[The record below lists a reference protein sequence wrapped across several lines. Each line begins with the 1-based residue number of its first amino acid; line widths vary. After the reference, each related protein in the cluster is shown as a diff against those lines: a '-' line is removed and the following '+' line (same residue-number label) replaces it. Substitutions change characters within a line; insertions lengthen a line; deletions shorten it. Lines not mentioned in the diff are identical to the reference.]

1 MNIIMIST
9 NGFYIDPR
17 VYNESITLID
27 AGHQIEVIS
36 WDREN
41 NCNGT
46 EYAEIDGI
54 KIRRIFINSKYGTGF
69 RQLFAFI
76 RFIYEVRKYLKG
88 KNYDV
93 IHGQDLDG
101 AFIGTFLKKN
111 KILVWDMREL
121 FDGFNHGRVKA
132 LFYKIFA
139 WWCFLNIDGL
149 ITAIDYQLERYEEKI
164 KESTICETILN
175 TTEKSIFQGFK
186 RNDSK
191 CLRISYIGSVRQFK
205 ELKLLMDS
213 GINIDDLKIQIH
225 GSGTAL
231 KDVLNINN
239 NYDNVIITG
248 QFYYKNI
255 KYLYEETDLLYVIY
269 DKNIENQ
276 KYGIPIKGYEA
287 IYTLTPVIA
296 QYGTYFADFVKK
308 HDIGFVIKGDD
319 LVELRNIILQ
329 VKTDRRLLTKKADN
343 IKKIQNFYLWGNQ
356 AEKLKLFY
364 HNLGNKIVKVNIF
377 PNSLLH

>member
-9 NGFYIDPR
+9 NGLHIDPR
-17 VYNESITLID
+17 VYNESITLIS
-27 AGHQIEVIS
+27 AGHQIEVLS

-41 NCNGT
+41 NCNGI

-54 KIRRIFINSKYGTGF
+54 KIKRIFIKSKYGTGF
-69 RQLFAFI
+69 RQIFAFI
-76 RFIYEVRKYLKG
+76 RFIYEARKYLKG

-101 AFIGTFLKKN
+101 AFIGTFVKKDK
-111 KILVWDMREL
+111 KIVWDMREL
-121 FDGFNHGRVKA
+121 FDGFKHGRVKA

-149 ITAIDYQLERYEEKI
+149 ITVIDYQLERYKQKI

-175 TTEKSIFQGFK
+175 TTERRIFQGFK
-186 RNDSK
+186 RNESK
-191 CLRISYIGSVRQFK
+191 YFRISYIGSVRQFN

-213 GINIDDLKIQIH
+213 GIDIDDLKIQIH
-225 GSGTAL
+225 GSGAAL
-231 KDVLNINN
+231 ENVLNISD
-239 NYDNVIITG
+239 NYNNVIITG
-248 QFYYKNI
+248 QFCYKNI

-269 DKNIENQ
+269 DNNMDNQ

-296 QYGTYFADFVKK
+296 RYGTYYANFVIKY
-308 HDIGFVIKGDD
+308 DIGFVIRGDD
-319 LVELRNIILQ
+319 LNELRNVILK
-329 VKTDRRLLTKKADN
+329 VKIDRELLKKKADN
-343 IKKIQNFYLWGNQ
+343 IKRIQNFYLWENQ

-364 HNLGNKIVKVNIF
+364 HKLGNKTV
-377 PNSLLH
+377 

>member
-9 NGFYIDPR
+9 HGLNIDPR
-17 VYNESITLID
+17 IYNEAITLIA
-27 AGHQIEVIS
+27 AGHQIEVLS

-41 NCNGT
+41 STNGVDNV
-46 EYAEIDGI
+46 EIDGI
-54 KIRRIFINSKYGTGF
+54 KIKRIFIDSKYGAGF
-69 RQLFAFI
+69 RQIFAFI
-76 RFIYEVRKYLKG
+76 RFIYKVRKYLKG

-101 AFIGTFLKKN
+101 AFIGTFLKKD

-121 FDGFNHGRVKA
+121 FDGFNYGRVKE

-139 WWCFLNIDGL
+139 WWCFFNINGL
-149 ITAIDYQLERYEEKI
+149 ITVIDYQLERYKKKI

-186 RNDSK
+186 RNESK
-191 CLRISYIGSVRQFK
+191 YLRISYIGSVRQFK
-205 ELKLLMDS
+205 ALKLLMDS

-225 GSGTAL
+225 GSGP
-231 KDVLNINN
+231 VLENVLSIGD
-239 NYDNVIITG
+239 NYNNVIITG
-248 QFYYKNI
+248 EFYYKNT

-269 DKNIENQ
+269 DNTMYNQ

-296 QYGTYFADFVKK
+296 KCGTYFGDFVKK
-308 HDIGFVIKGDD
+308 HDIGFVIRGDD
-319 LVELRNIILQ
+319 LNELRNIILK
-329 VKTDRRLLTKKADN
+329 VKTNRELLKKKADN
-343 IKKIQNFYLWGNQ
+343 IKKIQNFYLWENQ

-364 HNLGNKIVKVNIF
+364 YNLGNKTI
-377 PNSLLH
+377 